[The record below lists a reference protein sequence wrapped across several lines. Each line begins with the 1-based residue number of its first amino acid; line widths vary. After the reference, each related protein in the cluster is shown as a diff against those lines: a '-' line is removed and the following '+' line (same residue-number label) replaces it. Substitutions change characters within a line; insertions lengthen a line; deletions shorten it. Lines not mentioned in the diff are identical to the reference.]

1 MNMQKADCGFWCAD
15 AFEAVVTLLENMAA
29 EGTAIAS
36 PLLAIELEKLLQQ
49 RWDDLSDREADTIAG
64 AIVALILAPPMLGP
78 IDHDRFQALKARWT
92 RRDGNGRLVPV
103 SPERGYH
110 GHQ

>member
-1 MNMQKADCGFWCAD
+1 MNLQKADCGFWCAD

-49 RWDDLSDREADTIAG
+49 RWDDLSEREADTIAG
-64 AIVALILAPPMLGP
+64 AVAALNLAPPMLGP
-78 IDHDRFQALKARWT
+78 ITRSSESAARDAMQNGEQARELT
-92 RRDGNGRLVPV
+92 IGGLIH
-103 SPERGYH
+103 GY
-110 GHQ
+110 Q